1 MPGVTKHIF
10 NHEISDILLMFNCEL
25 KMIEPLLP
33 KEYSI
38 DDIIE
43 LLKKFIRMSGILLKL
58 SMCIIK
64 TRIVILKENSEKIDT
79 I

>member
-1 MPGVTKHIF
+1 MIMPGVTKHIF

-43 LLKKFIRMSGILLKL
+43 LLKKNL
-58 SMCIIK
+58 SA
-64 TRIVILKENSEKIDT
+64 
-79 I
+79 